1 MTLLQSQPGI
11 VPNVDQLTKASIEL
25 AEAASN
31 YGALKII
38 FGVFMAVMLLI
49 VLVFISQSI
58 FLTKKVQI
66 LADTSEKVSKYFEG
80 LSNRDIGKDEANSMF
95 REVLNHNSVLIK
107 YYILRVRTENNIANR
122 KSTETKVRRMIRNI
136 YSEST
141 NYLNKFLLEGKPL
154 HLIIESDTDSDSI
167 FALMWEQIYIPV
179 DEFNLSQMDQ
189 SVELFMQELKLNY
202 ITKLESL

>member
-1 MTLLQSQPGI
+1 MISLQSQPGTVQNI
-11 VPNVDQLTKASIEL
+11 DQLTKASIEL
-25 AEAASN
+25 AEAAAN

-49 VLVFISQSI
+49 VLVFISQSV

-66 LADTSEKVSKYFEG
+66 LSETSEKVSKYFEG

-107 YYILRVRTENNIANR
+107 YYILRVRTENNIANK

-154 HLIIESDTDSDSI
+154 HLIIESDSDSDSI
-167 FALMWEQIYIPV
+167 FALMWEQIYIPL